1 MTEYPVNLIYILVFF
16 FQSAYILCYPRR
28 RERTLHHL
36 GDLAM
41 P

>member
-1 MTEYPVNLIYILVFF
+1 MTEYPVNLMLFSCF